1 MLVRQQLTE
10 RAKDFFIILDDVS
23 LVSCLACK
31 QIRTHADI

>member
-23 LVSCLACK
+23 IVSSL
-31 QIRTHADI
+31 HAK